1 MLGNRNIVVTEIFHA
16 RYCYCILKGEGEGDE
31 NCNTAYDMKP
41 SASVPL
47 HSLQGGWG
55 GWPTGNGKDLAAARL
70 SWARQHAWLLLILF
84 PFPVGHPPH
93 PPCSL
98 QASVSQSKVHL
109 TATHPNPKAIL
120 PSGAMG
126 AVDLP
131 DAAGPGRVDDWIGMQ
146 SVVEL
151 VQRWRRSPKN

>member
-93 PPCSL
+93 PPCTSIL
-98 QASVSQSKVHL
+98 FSHTIAFPHRLRPSIYQPKTRASSTHAAAAEYSRPPLISCRFSAQFFRPRGGQAK
-109 TATHPNPKAIL
+109 
-120 PSGAMG
+120 
-126 AVDLP
+126 
-131 DAAGPGRVDDWIGMQ
+131 
-146 SVVEL
+146 
-151 VQRWRRSPKN
+151 